1 VSVELGTGDV
11 VVVMDR
17 LAARLGPSVRDGVN
31 AAALAL
37 TVDARR
43 RYQRAIGPE
52 QRLSGYRYNPKGS
65 KVGDRQGRRVNPYF
79 REATS
84 PTRPQA
90 LVAVR
95 GPGHLVE
102 HPRRGGYTIAP
113 RRQGLQVGSTAAL
126 AGLIKH
132 GFTDLTAGA
141 AAIGRARNPAVRT
154 PRGPRAN
161 AEPGPITRPL
171 RPFLTMVEHAPA
183 IVERAAGAQ
192 LQKHVDDVARQ
203 TRRIVSKVL

>member
-1 VSVELGTGDV
+1 MTVELGTGDV

-17 LAARLGPSVRDGVN
+17 LAQQLGPTIRDAVN

-37 TVDARR
+37 TVDARK

-52 QRLSGYRYNPKGS
+52 QRLSGYRYNTKGS
-65 KVGDRQGRRVNPYF
+65 KVGDRQGRRVNPYY
-79 REATS
+79 REAAS
-84 PTRPQA
+84 GTRPQA

-102 HPRRGGYTIAP
+102 HRRRGGYTITPHRA
-113 RRQGLQVGSTAAL
+113 RLQVGSAAAL

-132 GFTDLTAGA
+132 GFTDLSAGA
-141 AAIGRARNPAVRT
+141 AAIGRARNPAMRT
-154 PRGPRAN
+154 PRGPRASVT
-161 AEPGPITRPL
+161 PGPITRPL
-171 RPFLTMVEHAPA
+171 RPFLTMVDHAPA
-183 IVERAAGAQ
+183 IVERAARAQ

-203 TRRIVSKVL
+203 TRRVIHKVL